1 MSSTLEPAVE
11 PSPAPSGAT
20 FHPMHSQGDSIVDFV
35 KYMIGCNE
43 GNHPLPPQPTI
54 IEMHIC
60 EEFNATHG
68 VQYQLPAYLPSDLLV
83 HSKFTPAAKNR
94 CDLDFH
100 VKGFSRITFEWK
112 KPSLTDSSWNRTT
125 VDILCDHYGMWVLNE
140 QSTTNDFSPVNGKSA
155 VEEWLVSRQAK
166 LTQKRT
172 KMAQGEDIV
181 DPDFEEND
189 CRHTLY
195 CQKVSFLVLRFK
207 LCTVHSNIGFQV
219 ADSRLLTALT
229 LTDNNINDSQ
239 LLLLTGQNSC
249 YRYYLTIY
257 TPNFL

>member
-140 QSTTNDFSPVNGKSA
+140 QSTTNDFSPVNGNQQLKSGWSA
-155 VEEWLVSRQAK
+155 GKPNSHKNEQKWPKVKILWIPISR
-166 LTQKRT
+166 R
-172 KMAQGEDIV
+172 MIV
-181 DPDFEEND
+181 GTR
-189 CRHTLY
+189 CIV
-195 CQKVSFLVLRFK
+195 KK
-207 LCTVHSNIGFQV
+207 
-219 ADSRLLTALT
+219 
-229 LTDNNINDSQ
+229 
-239 LLLLTGQNSC
+239 
-249 YRYYLTIY
+249 
-257 TPNFL
+257 

>member
-189 CRHTLY
+189 C
-195 CQKVSFLVLRFK
+195 
-207 LCTVHSNIGFQV
+207 FQV